1 MYEVTNAIIVL
12 TIVMVF
18 IAVKLF
24 QINRTLKV
32 QSENLAEIAKN
43 LERLIYYATV
53 DNRTKSDEERR

>member
-1 MYEVTNAIIVL
+1 MYGVEQAIIAL

-32 QSENLAEIAKN
+32 QSENLAEIARN

-53 DNRTKSDEERR
+53 DNRTKPNE

>member
-1 MYEVTNAIIVL
+1 MYDVTQAIIIL

-18 IAVKLF
+18 IAVKLI

-32 QSENLAEIAKN
+32 QSDNLEKIARN

-53 DNRTKSDEERR
+53 DNRTKSDE

>member
-18 IAVKLF
+18 IAVKLL
-24 QINRTLKV
+24 QIGRTLKV
-32 QSENLAEIAKN
+32 QSDNLEKIARN

-53 DNRTKSDEERR
+53 DNRTKPNE

>member
-1 MYEVTNAIIVL
+1 MLVTDAIMVL

-32 QSENLAEIAKN
+32 QSENLAEIARN

-53 DNRTKSDEERR
+53 DNKNKPNV

>member
-1 MYEVTNAIIVL
+1 MYDVTQAIVIL

-18 IAVKLF
+18 IAVKLI

-32 QSENLAEIAKN
+32 QSEHLAEIARN

-53 DNRTKSDEERR
+53 DNRTKSDK